1 MKQITLQ
8 IQDINEQVIDEKT
21 VTISDQ
27 DKLIFKPN
35 KNVSITSLRKTFEG
49 MQKALTTDSNLLYIP
64 EWLNLEILKVK

>member
-21 VTISDQ
+21 ITINDQ

-35 KNVSITSLRKTFEG
+35 KDVSIASLRKTFEG
-49 MQKALTTDSNLLYIP
+49 MQKALTSDSNLLYIP
-64 EWLNLEILKVK
+64 EWLELEVLKVK

>member
-21 VTISDQ
+21 ITINDQ

-35 KNVSITSLRKTFEG
+35 KDVSIASLRKTFES
-49 MQKALTTDSNLLYIP
+49 MQKALTSDSNLLYIP
-64 EWLNLEILKVK
+64 EWLELEVLKVK

>member
-27 DKLIFKPN
+27 DKLIFKPSRD
-35 KNVSITSLRKTFEG
+35 VSIALLRKTFEG